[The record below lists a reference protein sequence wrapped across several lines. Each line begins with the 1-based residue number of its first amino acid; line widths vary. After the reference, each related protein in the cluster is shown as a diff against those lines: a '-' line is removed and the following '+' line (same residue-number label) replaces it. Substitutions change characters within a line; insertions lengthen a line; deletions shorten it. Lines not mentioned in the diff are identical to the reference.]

1 MNKFTS
7 AIALT
12 ILAATSTLAQ
22 AADMTEEEA
31 IAKALELHPGTV
43 TEAYRETKKGVEL
56 WEVKIT
62 DENGLEWKTFYRID
76 NGEYAIDKRA
86 QF

>member
-1 MNKFTS
+1 MNKFSS
-7 AIALT
+7 AVAIT
-12 ILAATSTLAQ
+12 ILTAASTLAQ

-43 TEAYRETKKGVEL
+43 TEAYQETKKGVKL

-62 DENGLEWKTFYRID
+62 DEKGLEWKTFYRLD

>member
-1 MNKFTS
+1 MNKITTVI
-7 AIALT
+7 AITVLSS
-12 ILAATSTLAQ
+12 LSVFAQ

-31 IAKALELHPGTV
+31 MVKALELHPGTV
-43 TEAYRETKKGVEL
+43 DEAYQETKKGVVL

-62 DENGLEWKTFYRID
+62 DENGLKWKTFYRLD